1 VNQNAEKVGNVEKE
15 NVRIE
20 LPFVP
25 PSVNCCYRSIKSR
38 IYLSSRLRDFQKKI
52 SAALHDKPNILGP
65 VSLDITF
72 YFTDKRSRDLD
83 NLLKPLID
91 GLKNVVI
98 EDDSLI
104 YRITCEKRLGQESNK
119 TIINITN
126 FLPL

>member
-1 VNQNAEKVGNVEKE
+1 M
-15 NVRIE
+15 
-20 LPFVP
+20 
-25 PSVNCCYRSIKSR
+25 
-38 IYLSSRLRDFQKKI
+38 
-52 SAALHDKPNILGP
+52 LGP

-72 YFTDKRSRDLD
+72 YFTDRRSRDLD

-98 EDDSLI
+98 GDDSLI

-119 TIINITN
+119 TNIKITN